1 MESTR
6 SVKIELDGAV
16 GLAELEEAAM
26 AFARSAPGELVAE
39 GIESMIAE
47 VVDIVVGPFGVP
59 WPAERQIEAPWA
71 RTRCAS
77 HRGFRRRGFRPKPRL
92 HRPRHTGDA
101 PVVRVETRGAVPGA
115 AEGERFVRH
124 HREGL
129 LPHENRAA
137 AGLMVHHRDHGRG
150 APYRDQPF
158 GRRSFSI
165 MSSSSDRLSS
175 PVRLATIC
183 PSEEMKTVLGMP
195 RRP

>member
-16 GLAELEEAAM
+16 GSAELEEAA
-26 AFARSAPGELVAE
+26 
-39 GIESMIAE
+39 MIAE

-71 RTRCAS
+71 RTGCAS
-77 HRGFRRRGFRPKPRL
+77 RRRRGFRPKPRL

-101 PVVRVETRGAVPGA
+101 PVVRVETRGALPGA

-137 AGLMVHHRDHGRG
+137 AGLMVHQRDHGRG

-183 PSEEMKTVLGMP
+183 PSEEMKTVLGKP